1 MHLTIDVLPSSVSP
15 SIVLCHQLQM
25 SAQTHIDAFAL
36 IMAACSVSYA
46 QLLLQEENF
55 SEALSNASKVWAP
68 PRICRSLLHPHIS
81 TFLRLPVHTLELS
94 WSMSARHLL
103 QT

>member
-1 MHLTIDVLPSSVSP
+1 M
-15 SIVLCHQLQM
+15 QM
-25 SAQTHIDAFAL
+25 SAQTNIDAFAL

-46 QLLLQEENF
+46 QALLQEENF

-68 PRICRSLLHPHIS
+68 PRICRSLLHPNIS
-81 TFLRLPVHTLELS
+81 PFLQVCVHTLEVS
-94 WSMSARHLL
+94 WSMSACQLL